1 MLHGII
7 RKREY
12 LFPREW
18 LRQFRARGGQVVSE
32 IDPVDA
38 ARARTKVAW
47 GGILLVTAWEDA
59 PTEVAV
65 DARCQLGPT
74 AQRVGTIRPVQYVTS
89 AQADLR
95 NIESPPTRSSSSS
108 SPSGE
113 GADDGVAPPARRR
126 RGSK

>member
-65 DARCQLGPT
+65 DARCQ
-74 AQRVGTIRPVQYVTS
+74 
-89 AQADLR
+89 QADLR
-95 NIESPPTRSSSSS
+95 NIESPPPTRSSSSS

-113 GADDGVAPPARRR
+113 GDSAAPGTKRKR
-126 RGSK
+126 SKS